1 MTSGEVH
8 PKQAKV
14 DLARRIVADFHSTA
28 DADRAA
34 EEFERVH
41 ARGELPSD
49 LRSVAVVFAPDPSKP
64 LTRLIV
70 DAGLA
75 ASTSEA
81 GRKIQQGG
89 VRLAGTRIADA
100 RHRVQPS
107 DLPSGTPS
115 RPPRRPARSQVMRAQ
130 SIQVR

>member
-1 MTSGEVH
+1 MTAGEVH

-14 DLARRIVADFHSTA
+14 DLARRIVADYHSTA

-49 LRSVAVVFAPDPSKP
+49 LQSVVVVFAPDPSKP
-64 LTRLIV
+64 LTRLMV

-75 ASTSEA
+75 TSTSEA

-89 VRLAGTRIADA
+89 VRLAGTRITDA

-107 DLPSGTPS
+107 DLPSVL
-115 RPPRRPARSQVMRAQ
+115 QVGRHAVQ
-130 SIQVR
+130 LVAG